1 MECAVSACAGGYRAG
16 IRVHPVTG
24 AAECPVCG
32 RRFDRNQMA
41 GEFKVN
47 VPMHS
52 PRLKDNTERWPL

>member
-1 MECAVSACAGGYRAG
+1 MSACAGEYRAG

-41 GEFKVN
+41 GELKVN

-52 PRLKDNTERWPL
+52 PRLNDNTNLERILS